1 MILLSGADLVLPDRV
16 VDGSTLVLDGDR
28 IVDIVTGDRQ
38 SDSRAL
44 HFPFA
49 GHYIVPGFIDVH
61 VHGVEGSDALDGGTA
76 IAAIAERMPRFGV
89 TAFCPTSIACDPP
102 SLRRMLTGIRS
113 ARTTRPP
120 GGARVLPAHLESN
133 FINPEYK
140 GAQPLECLRAGSPP
154 SPRGGFGETGPP
166 SPRGGSGAAGLRQRG
181 VRHGSDTGHPP
192 SLRGGSGEAGT
203 LWTGADILRE
213 IEIARPDIGIVTVAP
228 EVDGV
233 IDLIR
238 DLVSHGHHVSLGHSG
253 ATYEQAIEGVR
264 AGARQATHLFNRMT
278 PITHRAPGL
287 AGAILESDE
296 VIAELVCD
304 GVHVHPA
311 MMRVALAAKRPDGIM
326 AITDGT
332 AGSGLSRGSR
342 TTIGGRAI
350 TVRDAAYL
358 DDGTLAGSTLTM
370 DRAFA
375 KLTIEVGLSLSDAAT
390 ICATTPARALGLQGF
405 GVIAPGAIADLVV
418 LNRDLQVVQTWVAGT
433 LAWDARPRT

>member
-133 FINPEYK
+133 FINPDYK
-140 GAQPLECLRAGSPP
+140 GAQPLECLRAG
-154 SPRGGFGETGPP
+154 
-166 SPRGGSGAAGLRQRG
+166 GSGERGVRRTG

-192 SLRGGSGEAGT
+192 SPRAGSREAGT

-213 IEIARPDIGIVTVAP
+213 IEIARPDVGIVTVAP

-287 AGAILESDE
+287 AGAVLESDE

-375 KLTIEVGLSLSDAAT
+375 KLTTEVGLSLSDAAT

-418 LNRDLQVVQTWVAGT
+418 LNRDLQVVQTWVAGA
-433 LAWDARPRT
+433 LAWDARPRI